1 MKDKAVFIE
10 FLKVMVYAD
19 LANAVSTYYATS
31 LIKLVQG
38 TTSTITSTLI
48 VDWFRLLTLIALTK
62 YFIIIFCFDY
72 NFFFFLMT
80 QKSVYFKIYKIL
92 FALLHESISMGLIS
106 LNWKQRYI
114 ILFGS

>member
-48 VDWFRLLTLIALTK
+48 VD
-62 YFIIIFCFDY
+62 
-72 NFFFFLMT
+72 
-80 QKSVYFKIYKIL
+80 
-92 FALLHESISMGLIS
+92 
-106 LNWKQRYI
+106 
-114 ILFGS
+114 